1 VGDGSVFFV
10 LLTHKVDGGPPVL
23 NPASA
28 NIEMAVC
35 ATRVPAIQREVP
47 NSPRLDLSKGLAPAL
62 SQPARRAVPVEDCEG
77 QRPVE
82 WCISVSSS
90 TSVFM
95 LGGLEFERDVLLE
108 IEDGRA
114 VHGEVAAV

>member
-1 VGDGSVFFV
+1 VVSLFLGQW
-10 LLTHKVDGGPPVL
+10 L
-23 NPASA
+23 
-28 NIEMAVC
+28 
-35 ATRVPAIQREVP
+35 
-47 NSPRLDLSKGLAPAL
+47 
-62 SQPARRAVPVEDCEG
+62 ARRVVYFGAVPDRWGIVRPGHRGRPLG

-82 WCISVSSS
+82 WCISVGSS

-95 LGGLEFERDVLLE
+95 LGGLEFERDGLLE